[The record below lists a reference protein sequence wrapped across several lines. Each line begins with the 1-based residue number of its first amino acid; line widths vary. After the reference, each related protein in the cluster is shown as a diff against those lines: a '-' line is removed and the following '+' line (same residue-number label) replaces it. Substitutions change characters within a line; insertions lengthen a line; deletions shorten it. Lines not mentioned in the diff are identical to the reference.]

1 MVEGSKKM
9 DLRHLNQQ
17 QREAVCHTEGPLL
30 ILAGA
35 GSGKTRVL
43 THRIAYLVEE
53 KEVSPYKILAITFTN
68 KAAKEMKERI
78 QSLLGDYCRDLW
90 VSTFHSSCVRILRKD
105 IENIGYHKNFVIYDT
120 TDQEV
125 VIKECIKKLALD
137 DKLFHPRSVL
147 GEIGRAKDQLMNY
160 KEFQQTYMSDFR
172 MSKIGKLYEMY
183 QNKLRSN
190 NALDFDD
197 LIMKTV
203 ELFQTNPTVL
213 RFYQEKFQYIM
224 VDEFQ
229 DTNMA
234 QYQLISLLSRS
245 HKNLCV
251 VGDDDQSIYGWR
263 GADIKNIL
271 GFEQDFP
278 TSKVIKLEQNY
289 RSTENILN
297 AANYV
302 VANNKQRKN
311 KKLVTENPQGEII
324 QYHKAVNEYEEA
336 QYIAANIKTLH
347 REDGKGY
354 SDFAILYRTNAQ
366 SRVIEEILLKEA
378 IPYKLFGGTRFY
390 DRKEIKDILAYL
402 KMVENPVDDVA
413 LQRIINVPKRGI
425 GLKSIEKVADYAAEK
440 GESLFSAFLDVDH
453 INELSTRVKV
463 QAGKFTEVIVDLIQR
478 KHELTVTEIVAEI
491 YERTGYIQ
499 ALIEENTVE
508 SKGRIENLEEFMS
521 LTKDFDE
528 NAEVK
533 TLEEFLARTT
543 LESPLDQLEEG
554 QEQVV
559 LMTLHSAK
567 GLEFPV
573 VFIPGMEE
581 GIFPSKMSL
590 DEHNEEEERRLCYVG
605 ITRAMEKL
613 YLSHAVMRTLYGRT
627 GYNSISRFINEIPS
641 DLIAKESQKPYNR
654 KQEVRQMQTSPLFR
668 GDMLRSPQPQRSAA
682 TSKPSNN
689 SGNSGDLKA
698 GTKIKHP
705 KFGVGTIVAVDKD
718 MLSIAFPN
726 GGIKKIAAGF
736 IQLEIVQS

>member
-1 MVEGSKKM
+1 MVEGSYTM

-17 QREAVCHTEGPLL
+17 QREAVCYTEGPLL

-53 KEVSPYKILAITFTN
+53 KDVSPYQVLAITFTN

-105 IENIGYHKNFVIYDT
+105 IEKIGYQKNFVIYDT

-125 VIKECIKKLALD
+125 VIKECLKKEGLD
-137 DKLFHPRSVL
+137 EKLFNPKAVL
-147 GEIGRAKDQLMNY
+147 GEIGRAKDQLMGF
-160 KEFQQTYMSDFR
+160 KEFQQNYAYDFR
-172 MSKIGKLYEMY
+172 LSKIGKIYEMY
-183 QNKLRSN
+183 QNRLRSN

-213 RFYQEKFQYIM
+213 RYYQEKFQYIM

-229 DTNMA
+229 DTNIS
-234 QYQLISLLSRS
+234 QYELVSLLSRS

-271 GFEQDFP
+271 GFEKDFP
-278 TSKVIKLEQNY
+278 SAKVIKLEQNY

-297 AANYV
+297 AANSV
-302 VANNKQRKN
+302 VANNVQRKS
-311 KKLVTENPQGEII
+311 KKLNTENPQGEII
-324 QYHKAVNEYEEA
+324 QYHKAVNEYDEA
-336 QYIAANIKTLH
+336 QYIAINIKKL
-347 REDGKGY
+347 RNEDNKKY
-354 SDFAILYRTNAQ
+354 ADFAILYRTNAQ
-366 SRVIEEILLKEA
+366 SRVLEEILLKEA
-378 IPYKLFGGTRFY
+378 IPYKLYGGTRFY

-402 KMVENPVDDVA
+402 KIVENPVDNVG

-425 GLKSIEKVADYAAEK
+425 GLKTIERVADYAAEK
-440 GESLFSAFLDVDH
+440 GESMFSALLDVDK
-453 INELSTRVKV
+453 IGDLSTRVKV
-463 QAGKFTEVIVDLIQR
+463 QAGNFTELIVDLIQR
-478 KHELTVTEIVAEI
+478 KHELTVTEIVGEV

-508 SKGRIENLEEFMS
+508 AKGRIENLKEFQS

-533 TLEEFLARTT
+533 TLEEFLARTS
-543 LESPLDQLEEG
+543 LESPLDKMEEDDDA
-554 QEQVV
+554 VV
-559 LMTLHSAK
+559 MMTLHSAK

-590 DEHNEEEERRLCYVG
+590 DEDNEEEERRLCYVG

-613 YLSHAVMRTLYGRT
+613 YMSHAVMRTLYGRT
-627 GYNSISRFINEIPS
+627 GYNGISRFINEIPQE
-641 DLIAKESQKPYNR
+641 LISKEIQKPYER
-654 KQEVRQMQTSPLFR
+654 KKEVRKAQTSPLFR
-668 GDMLRSPQPQRSAA
+668 GDMLHEYA
-682 TSKPSNN
+682 TKPTV
-689 SGNSGDLKA
+689 GNSSNKADLKA
-698 GTKIKHP
+698 GTKVKHP
-705 KFGVGTIVAVDKD
+705 KFGSGTIVAVDGD
-718 MLSIAFPN
+718 MLSIAFPG
-726 GGIKKIAAGF
+726 GGIKKIAVGF
-736 IQLEIVQS
+736 IKLEIIQS

>member
-1 MVEGSKKM
+1 M